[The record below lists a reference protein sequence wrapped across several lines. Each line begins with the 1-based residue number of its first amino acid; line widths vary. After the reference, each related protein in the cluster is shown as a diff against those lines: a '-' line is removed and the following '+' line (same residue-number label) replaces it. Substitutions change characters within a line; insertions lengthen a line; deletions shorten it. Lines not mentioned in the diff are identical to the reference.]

1 MRGARR
7 RVSLAPAWTAYPVQ
21 QPSSVLALPGPTLFQ
36 GAPAT
41 LPQIR
46 DVARHSRVRQSE
58 TEPPYDRC
66 EPDSVSSFQAGERHA
81 LPGAPLSSAL
91 TPDSLQIVPGLLA

>member
-7 RVSLAPAWTAYPVQ
+7 HVSLATVRTAYHAQ
-21 QPSSVLALPGPTLFQ
+21 QPSSVLALSGLALLQ

-46 DVARHSRVRQSE
+46 DVARHLRARQSE
-58 TEPPYDRC
+58 TGPPCDRC
-66 EPDSVSSFQAGERHA
+66 EPDPASSFQAGERHA
-81 LPGAPLSSAL
+81 LPGAPLCSAL
-91 TPDSLQIVPGLLA
+91 TPDSLQSVPGLLA